1 MQRIAQKGRRKAM
14 QSTLSTMGLLIGIV
28 LMAGCGSLIAGRIG
42 VEQWQ
47 MAGFAIGIL
56 LCAIAPTWE
65 LRSRLK
71 KLEDRPR
78 GDVP

>member
-1 MQRIAQKGRRKAM
+1 M
-14 QSTLSTMGLLIGIV
+14 QSTLSMAGVVIGPI
-28 LMAGCGSLIAGRIG
+28 LMAWCGSLIAHHIG

-47 MAGFAIGIL
+47 MAGFAIGVL

-71 KLEDRPR
+71 KLEDGSRK
-78 GDVP
+78 